1 VHAAHA
7 ATRVCTSAWMG
18 VEDSRVA
25 VESILPSK
33 QRCGAGAGG
42 GVSAASWPPG
52 ARPLRQLRIWRPGSL
67 LSPERVMVM
76 PWFFLSFP
84 FLSE

>member
-42 GVSAASWPPG
+42 GVRGVLA
-52 ARPLRQLRIWRPGSL
+52 
-67 LSPERVMVM
+67 
-76 PWFFLSFP
+76 PWCTATETAPNLAP
-84 FLSE
+84 WVTALT